1 VIKDIPI
8 SKGQVKKTAVWFLAI
23 SCFEAYYLLRGR
35 EISWK
40 VGLRLADLILTTL
53 VGGLF
58 VMVVFAAAGK
68 RKRDQ
73 ALERKQS
80 DGAHVSDT

>member
-1 VIKDIPI
+1 
-8 SKGQVKKTAVWFLAI
+8 
-23 SCFEAYYLLRGR
+23 
-35 EISWK
+35 
-40 VGLRLADLILTTL
+40 
-53 VGGLF
+53 LF